1 MFSSVLYRLE
11 VKFLGLFGHKT
22 QPKVILSYDVMMKC
36 QCGVCPVQ
44 ANSVCAKPKIAAR
57 NEMMSNMN
65 SGNLQNILGSG
76 MMKNME
82 MMKNMTPEM
91 MRSMSK
97 EQMQSMSDE
106 MMKNTPKE
114 DISKMMPKA
123 EDMPGPYCANGV
135 AVCQD
140 FDFNKI
146 CICSGC
152 QVFKD
157 FNLKKAKPMSYFCKD
172 GRAT

>member
-1 MFSSVLYRLE
+1 LNLFS
-11 VKFLGLFGHKT
+11 HKT
-22 QPKVILSYDVMMKC
+22 QPKVTLTFDVMTKC

-44 ANSVCAKPKIAAR
+44 ADSACAKPKIVAR

-65 SGNLQNILGSG
+65 SGNLQNILGPG

-82 MMKNMTPEM
+82 MMKNMSPEK
-91 MRSMSK
+91 MRSMSREEMK
-97 EQMQSMSDE
+97 NMSDE

-114 DISKMMPKA
+114 EISGMMPKV

-135 AVCQD
+135 AVCKDLD
-140 FDFNKI
+140 FSKV

-152 QVFKD
+152 QVFKE
-157 FNLKKAKPMSYFCKD
+157 FNLMKAKPMSFFCKE
-172 GRAT
+172 GKAM